1 MISAYGAKVRTG
13 PAIPTHPQLGGPPAS
28 PPLPPPQ
35 RVSGEGR
42 AVLPPQRTSGE
53 GRAALPPQP
62 HAQQPQYNS
71 PPPMR
76 PPGVGSGQHA
86 APMRPPAPPPQQ
98 AKPGEQ
104 RRPSGEIPGA
114 SGRAPQQPQQPQ
126 QPLQQRTPTP
136 QKAPAQASHVM
147 RFGEKAIELKVL
159 TIEQVEEALAA
170 QEDGRRRGID
180 RSIGAW
186 LHDRGTLDLV
196 QVQKIMTACGANA
209 AGRVIPDIDLISLLG
224 RGASGAVYRG
234 KSLSMGIDVAAKIRA
249 PRREADDPNAQ
260 RFKLE
265 AKLGE
270 RLAHPNIVRLFSAGE
285 TRDYTYHVLE
295 YVDGTALDVMLKA
308 EGKLPEPFVTDIGVQ
323 ICAALECAARE
334 GIVHRDIKP
343 ANIMITNG
351 GRAKL
356 CDLGLA
362 KDLNRGTALTADGVL
377 LGSPFYLAP
386 EYARTGEIEIRS
398 DIYSL
403 GVTLY
408 HCATGYVPFPG
419 KSAMEILQR
428 VVRDTAADPRT
439 YNPALT
445 EPFAQAILRMMNR
458 DPGARFQT
466 PTEAKEGL
474 MRLANAAAEPGSS
487 RDTGIGRLLGFF
499 KRK

>member
-1 MISAYGAKVRTG
+1 
-13 PAIPTHPQLGGPPAS
+13 
-28 PPLPPPQ
+28 
-35 RVSGEGR
+35 
-42 AVLPPQRTSGE
+42 
-53 GRAALPPQP
+53 
-62 HAQQPQYNS
+62 
-71 PPPMR
+71 
-76 PPGVGSGQHA
+76 
-86 APMRPPAPPPQQ
+86 
-98 AKPGEQ
+98 
-104 RRPSGEIPGA
+104 
-114 SGRAPQQPQQPQ
+114 
-126 QPLQQRTPTP
+126 
-136 QKAPAQASHVM
+136 M

-170 QEDGRRRGID
+170 QEDGRKRGID

-186 LHDRGTLDLV
+186 LHDRGILDLV
-196 QVQKIMTACGANA
+196 QVQRIMSAASGNA
-209 AGRVIPDIDLISLLG
+209 AGRIIPDIDLVALLG

-234 KSLSMGIDVAAKIRA
+234 RSIAMGIDVAVKIRA
-249 PRREADDPNAQ
+249 PRRETDDPNAQ

-295 YVDGTALDVMLKA
+295 YVEGTALDVMLRN
-308 EGKLPEPFVTDIGVQ
+308 EGKLPEAFVLDVGAQ

-343 ANIMITNG
+343 ANILITHG

-428 VVRDTAADPRT
+428 VVRDTPPDPRT
-439 YNPALT
+439 YNPALS
-445 EPFAQAILRMMNR
+445 EGCALAILKMIAR
-458 DPGARFQT
+458 DLSQRFQT
-466 PTEAKEGL
+466 PTEAKDAL
-474 MRLANAAAEPGSS
+474 VRLASGQGTASQKG
-487 RDTGIGRLLGFF
+487 DTGFGRLLGFF